1 MNRKQSETEIDDLV
15 IAEADDDAAWD
26 EAIAVKRERKHFIN
40 FPQSFDIVSEKD
52 ILSGTPVFRGTR
64 VPVSALL
71 DNLEKGISVD
81 EFIENFPTVKRE
93 QAIKILEL
101 FRSSLSQLKAA

>member
-1 MNRKQSETEIDDLV
+1 MNSKPTETEIDDLV
-15 IAEADDDAAWD
+15 IAQADDNGAWD
-26 EAIAVKRERKHFIN
+26 ETVVVKREREHSIN
-40 FPQSFDIVSEKD
+40 FPKSFDIVSDKD
-52 ILSGTPVFRGTR
+52 ILGGTPVFRGTR

-71 DNLEKGISVD
+71 DNLEKGVSVD

-101 FRSSLSQLKAA
+101 FRSSLSQLKVA